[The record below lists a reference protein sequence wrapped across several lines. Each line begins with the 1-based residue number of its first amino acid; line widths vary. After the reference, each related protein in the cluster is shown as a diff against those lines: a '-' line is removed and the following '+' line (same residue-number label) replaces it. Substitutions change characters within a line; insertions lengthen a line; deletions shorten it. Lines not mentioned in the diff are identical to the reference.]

1 MNASVL
7 LRLENAIG
15 CGTGTGMP
23 APQSALNSTSAAQL
37 LPNYRHFPANSI
49 Y

>member
-7 LRLENAIG
+7 LRLENAMG
-15 CGTGTGMP
+15 A
-23 APQSALNSTSAAQL
+23 APEPECPPRSPLSNLPVL
-37 LPNYRHFPANSI
+37 LDYYPNYRRFPANSI